1 MSNVYTYE
9 WAHEVMRQIGKQNID
24 KDDKKIEIN
33 IFTHI
38 VQYLLFKIYSE
49 EDVIEKSY
57 SPLIVRELIYI
68 SFKNPKDVLQETMR
82 ESIPEQVESV
92 WKLMLNVTSDGM
104 YHNSYDN
111 RLSELKDLTEDI
123 PFYRNHMTAIAAYL
137 REIGK

>member
-38 VQYLLFKIYSE
+38 VQYLLFKIYTE

-68 SFKNPKDVLQETMR
+68 SFKNPKAVLQETMR

-92 WKLMLNVTSDGM
+92 WKLMLSVTSDGK

-123 PFYRNHMTAIAAYL
+123 PFYRNHMIAIAEYL
-137 REIGK
+137 RETGK

>member
-68 SFKNPKDVLQETMR
+68 SFKNPKDVLHETMR

-92 WKLMLNVTSDGM
+92 WKLMLSVTSDGT

-123 PFYRNHMTAIAAYL
+123 PFYHNHMAAIAEYL
-137 REIGK
+137 REIEK